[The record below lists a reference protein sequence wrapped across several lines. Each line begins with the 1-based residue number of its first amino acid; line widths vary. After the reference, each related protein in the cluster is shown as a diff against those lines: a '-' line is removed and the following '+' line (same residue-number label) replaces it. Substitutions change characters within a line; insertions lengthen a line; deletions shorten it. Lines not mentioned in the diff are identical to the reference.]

1 MPMMSFFGWR
11 KDDEY
16 VDKDKDKNIF
26 LPEEQRENLEHDIAI
41 LDDEDGAHEQRL
53 MKVAEREV
61 QSAAEDSLKK
71 LQVVKMGRCPVCG
84 EHLSQHLSA
93 NICEACGW
101 HKYDI
106 PKQGGI
112 KVHLRNNEGLVEG
125 ERAYVLNNGDCLVIS
140 KDVVTAKIP
149 ASAYAWVEY
158 AWTDD
163 EVSQRS
169 KAVTE
174 MLQISC
180 GWCGGKCDTKKDG
193 FHLVHVAFG
202 TTQERYCFCSDD
214 CYEAF
219 RKMYPARVHRNCYD
233 RNCADCN
240 LCTKRYGDEAEGMRV
255 LAKDLLRA
263 PSLTKKKE

>member
-1 MPMMSFFGWR
+1 
-11 KDDEY
+11 
-16 VDKDKDKNIF
+16 
-26 LPEEQRENLEHDIAI
+26 
-41 LDDEDGAHEQRL
+41 
-53 MKVAEREV
+53 
-61 QSAAEDSLKK
+61 
-71 LQVVKMGRCPVCG
+71 
-84 EHLSQHLSA
+84 
-93 NICEACGW
+93 
-101 HKYDI
+101 
-106 PKQGGI
+106 
-112 KVHLRNNEGLVEG
+112 
-125 ERAYVLNNGDCLVIS
+125 
-140 KDVVTAKIP
+140 
-149 ASAYAWVEY
+149 
-158 AWTDD
+158 
-163 EVSQRS
+163 
-169 KAVTE
+169 